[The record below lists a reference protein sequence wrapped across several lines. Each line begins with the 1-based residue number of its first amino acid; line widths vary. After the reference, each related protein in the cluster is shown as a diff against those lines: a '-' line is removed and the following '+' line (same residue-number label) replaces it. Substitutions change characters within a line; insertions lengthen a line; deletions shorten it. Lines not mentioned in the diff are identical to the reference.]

1 MFCKGSANRAKNQR
15 KTSFSLFFRVQP
27 TFGAVKGNQKKEKM
41 PLKEEKKLF
50 SITIEKIFTT

>member
-41 PLKEEKKLF
+41 PLKEEKNCF
-50 SITIEKIFTT
+50 R